1 MRITDYLPRWAA
13 AAPDREAAV
22 LDDTRITFAEL
33 DRRVDRLARAL
44 LAAGVRRG
52 DRVATLCT
60 PHPDFYVA
68 FLASASIGA
77 MWLGLNPRYTLDEL
91 RYVVNDAMPSLLLA
105 RTRIGDR
112 DYRDDLAELRRGCAT
127 LRTLVVLTGD
137 PAPDGAIDQSA
148 FEALGETVSA
158 DDLARARAL
167 VDPGDAAMMVYT
179 SGTTGR
185 PKGAMLPH
193 RGLVKCSEIQSH
205 VWTAEPLRI
214 LNNFPIN
221 HVGCVG
227 DICCFALVA
236 GGTIVFM
243 EQFEPDRIFATIE
256 RERIT
261 AYGQIPAM
269 FSMTLAGARAG
280 GRAGSTVDLSSVQI
294 IIWSGAA
301 ASRDL
306 ILELR
311 EICPRMSS
319 SYGLTESVGSMTY
332 VSNTDDL
339 EILADTIGWPH
350 PAYEFRLA
358 SPEGVPAPVGEP
370 GEIQVRGD
378 FITLGYWN
386 RPEATREAID
396 AEGWLHTGDLAVARP
411 DGAIR
416 LIGRLKEMFK
426 SGGYNVYPREIEIA
440 LEAHPAVRLAAVIGV
455 PDPVYAEVGHAFVMA
470 EGVSEAELRDHCR
483 GRLANYKVP
492 KRFTIAADLPL
503 LPIGKIDKRAL
514 RALVTPT

>member
-1 MRITDYLPRWAA
+1 MRITDFLERWAT
-13 AAPDREAAV
+13 AAPEREAAV
-22 LDDTRITFAEL
+22 LGDLRITYAEL
-33 DRRVDRLARAL
+33 ERRVDRVARAL
-44 LAAGVRRG
+44 LAAGVKRG
-52 DRVATLCT
+52 DRVATLST
-60 PHPDFYVA
+60 PHPDFYIT
-68 FLASASIGA
+68 FLASSSIGA

-91 RYVVNDAMPSLLLA
+91 KYVVEDAQPTVIFA

-112 DYRDDLAELRRGCAT
+112 DYCADLVELCRGSKRDLVAFGDEDLPARAEPFGMFEGRG
-127 LRTLVVLTGD
+127 TLVSD
-137 PAPDGAIDQSA
+137 
-148 FEALGETVSA
+148 EE
-158 DDLARARAL
+158 LAQARAL
-167 VDPGDAAMMVYT
+167 VEPGDAAMLVYT

-193 RGLVKCSEIQSH
+193 RGLVKCSEVQSKI
-205 VWTAEPLRI
+205 WTADPLRI

-227 DICCFALVA
+227 DICCYVLVS

-243 EQFEPDRIFATIE
+243 EQFEPDKIPAVIE

-269 FSMTLAGARAG
+269 FAMTLESVRRSDGQ
-280 GRAGSTVDLSSVQI
+280 TVRPDFSSVQI

-301 ASRDL
+301 ASREL
-306 ILELR
+306 ILKLR
-311 EICPRMSS
+311 EITPRMSS
-319 SYGLTESVGSMTY
+319 SYGLTESVGSVTY
-332 VSNTDDL
+332 VQDTDDL
-339 EILADTIGWPH
+339 EILSDTIGWPH

-358 SPEGVPAPVGEP
+358 SPDGTPVPVGEP

-378 FITLGYWN
+378 FIMLGYLN

-396 AEGWLHTGDLAVARP
+396 DAGWLHTGDLAVARP

-455 PDPVYAEVGHAFVMA
+455 PDPLYVEVGHAFVVA
-470 EGVSEAELRDHCR
+470 TGVTDDELREHCR
-483 GRLANYKVP
+483 TRLANYKVP
-492 KRFTIAADLPL
+492 KRFTIANDLPL
-503 LPIGKIDKRAL
+503 LPIGKVDKRAL
-514 RALVTPT
+514 RAMVTPA

>member
-1 MRITDYLPRWAA
+1 MRITDYIGRWAQ

-22 LDDTRITFAEL
+22 LGDIRLTYAEL
-33 DRRVDRLARAL
+33 ERRVDRLARAL
-44 LAAGVRRG
+44 LAAGVKRG

-60 PHPDFYVA
+60 PHPDFYVT
-68 FLASASIGA
+68 FLASSSIGA

-91 RYVVNDAMPSLLLA
+91 KYVIDDAQPSLLFA
-105 RTRIGDR
+105 RTRIGER
-112 DYRDDLAELRRGCAT
+112 DYILDLIELCRGSK
-127 LRTLVVLTGD
+127 RPLV
-137 PAPDGAIDQSA
+137 
-148 FEALGETVSA
+148 ALGHDTLPARALPFGMFEEYGRSVT
-158 DDLARARAL
+158 DEELARARAL
-167 VDPGDAAMMVYT
+167 VEPGDAAILVYT

-193 RGLVKCSEIQSH
+193 RGLVKCSEVQSKI
-205 VWTAEPLRI
+205 WTADPLRI

-227 DICCFALVA
+227 DICCYVLVS

-243 EQFEPDRIFATIE
+243 EQFEPKEVLRVIE

-269 FSMTLAGARAG
+269 FAMSLD
-280 GRAGSTVDLSSVQI
+280 TVRQSDGQTAAPDLSSVQI

-301 ASRDL
+301 ASREL
-306 ILELR
+306 ILKLR
-311 EICPRMSS
+311 EISPRMSS
-319 SYGLTESVGSMTY
+319 SYGLTESVGSVTY
-332 VSNTDDL
+332 VHDTEDL
-339 EILADTIGWPH
+339 EILSDTIGWPH

-358 SPEGVPAPVGEP
+358 APDGAPVPVGEP

-378 FITLGYWN
+378 FIMLGYLN
-386 RPEATREAID
+386 RAEATHEAID
-396 AEGWLHTGDLAVARP
+396 DRGWLHTGDLAVARP
-411 DGAIR
+411 DGAIK

-455 PDPVYAEVGHAFVMA
+455 PDPLYVEVGHAFVVA
-470 EGVSEAELRDHCR
+470 DGVTDAELREHCR
-483 GRLANYKVP
+483 TRLANYKVP
-492 KRFTIAADLPL
+492 KRFTISADLPL
-503 LPIGKIDKRAL
+503 LPIGKVDKRAL
-514 RALVTPT
+514 RAMVTPA

>member
-1 MRITDYLPRWAA
+1 MRITDYVGRWART
-13 AAPDREAAV
+13 APDREAAV
-22 LDDTRITFAEL
+22 LGDLRLTYAEL
-33 DRRVDRLARAL
+33 ERRVDRLARAL
-44 LAAGVRRG
+44 LAAGVKRG

-60 PHPDFYVA
+60 PHPDFYVT
-68 FLASASIGA
+68 FLASSSIGA
-77 MWLGLNPRYTLDEL
+77 LWLGLNPKYTLDEL
-91 RYVVNDAMPSLLLA
+91 KYVVNDADPAVLFA
-105 RTRIGDR
+105 RTRIGGR
-112 DYRDDLAELRRGCAT
+112 DYGPDLIELCRGSKRELVALGHDDLPARALPFT
-127 LRTLVVLTGD
+127 LFEEQGESV
-137 PAPDGAIDQSA
+137 SN
-148 FEALGETVSA
+148 EALAG
-158 DDLARARAL
+158 ARAL
-167 VDPGDAAMMVYT
+167 VEPGDAAMLVYT
-179 SGTTGR
+179 SGTTGK

-193 RGLVKCSEIQSH
+193 RGLVKCSEVQAKI
-205 VWTAEPLRI
+205 WTAEPLRI

-227 DICCFALVA
+227 DICCYVLVS

-243 EQFEPDRIFATIE
+243 EQFEPGVIPRVIE
-256 RERIT
+256 KERIS

-269 FSMTLAGARAG
+269 FSMTLDSVRQSDGQ
-280 GRAGSTVDLSSVQI
+280 TDWSSVQI
-294 IIWSGAA
+294 IIWSGAPA
-301 ASRDL
+301 PRDL

-332 VSNTDDL
+332 VHDTEDL

-358 SPEGVPAPVGEP
+358 SPEGNPVPAGEP

-378 FITLGYWN
+378 FIMLGYWN

-396 AEGWLHTGDLAVARP
+396 DEGWLHTGDLAVERP
-411 DGAIR
+411 DGAIK

-440 LEAHPAVRLAAVIGV
+440 LEAHPAVRLAAVISV
-455 PDPVYAEVGHAFVMA
+455 PDPLYVEVGHAFVVA
-470 EGVSEAELRDHCR
+470 DGVSDDELREHCR
-483 GRLANYKVP
+483 ARLANYKVP
-492 KRFTIAADLPL
+492 KRFTVATDLPL

-514 RALVTPT
+514 KALVTPS

>member
-1 MRITDYLPRWAA
+1 
-13 AAPDREAAV
+13 
-22 LDDTRITFAEL
+22 
-33 DRRVDRLARAL
+33 
-44 LAAGVRRG
+44 
-52 DRVATLCT
+52 VATLCT
-60 PHPDFYVA
+60 PHPDFYVT
-68 FLASASIGA
+68 FLATASIGA
-77 MWLGLNPRYTLDEL
+77 LWLGLNPKYTLDEL
-91 RYVVNDAMPSLLLA
+91 RYVVDDADPRVLFA

-112 DYRDDLAELRRGCAT
+112 DYCGDLAALCRGSRRD
-127 LRTLVVLTGD
+127 LVALGD
-137 PAPDGAIDQSA
+137 ADIPARAEPFAR
-148 FEALGETVSA
+148 FEARARSVTMEE
-158 DDLARARAL
+158 LARARAL
-167 VDPGDAAMMVYT
+167 VEPGDAAMLVYT

-193 RGLVKCSEIQSH
+193 RGLVKCSEVQSRI
-205 VWTAEPLRI
+205 WTADPLRI

-227 DICCFALVA
+227 DICCYALVS

-243 EQFEPDRIFATIE
+243 EQFEPKAVLETIA

-269 FSMTLAGARAG
+269 FSLTV
-280 GRAGSTVDLSSVQI
+280 GRTDGTTDSDSSQHDLSSIQL

-301 ASRDL
+301 ASREL
-306 ILELR
+306 ILRLR
-311 EICPRMSS
+311 DICPRMSS
-319 SYGLTESVGSMTY
+319 SYGLTESVGSVTY
-332 VSNTDDL
+332 VRDTEDL

-358 SPEGVPAPVGEP
+358 SPEGAAVPVGEP

-378 FITLGYWN
+378 FIMLGYWN

-396 AEGWLHTGDLAVARP
+396 DEGWLHTGDLAVERP
-411 DGAIR
+411 DGAIT

-440 LEAHPAVRLAAVIGV
+440 LESHPAVRLAAVIGV
-455 PDPVYAEVGHAFVMA
+455 PDPLYVEVGHAFVVA
-470 EGVSEAELRDHCR
+470 DGVTEDDLREHCR

-492 KRFTIAADLPL
+492 KRFTITADLPL

-514 RALVTPT
+514 RAMVTPT